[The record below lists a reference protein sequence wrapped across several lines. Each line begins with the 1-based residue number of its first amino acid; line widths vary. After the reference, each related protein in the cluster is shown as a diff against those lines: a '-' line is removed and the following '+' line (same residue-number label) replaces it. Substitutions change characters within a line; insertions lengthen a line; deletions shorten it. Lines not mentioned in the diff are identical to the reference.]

1 VETARLER
9 RADEVRTLL
18 AEAIEHLGRLGRD
31 ARDLKQALRD
41 LEGPFLLVVA
51 GEFNSGK
58 SSLLNAL
65 LGQPL
70 LKEGVTPTTDRIQ
83 LLAYGEQIAEEPLG
97 PDAALIRLPAPLLKT
112 VRLVDTPGTNA
123 VIERHQILTERFLPR
138 ADLLLFVTSADRP
151 FTESERRFLA
161 LVKGFNKP
169 LALVVNKIDL
179 LDEAGRAEV
188 HHFVKAQSE
197 RTLGLKVPLFLVS
210 ARTGEGVKDL
220 EDYIENLLATDASRI
235 KLGSPLGVLLHHLDA
250 ARAELERR
258 VKALDEELERCR
270 ALESLWARHERQTR
284 EEFEAR
290 LAALS
295 EVFRAIERRGERWF
309 DVHVRLSR
317 IFELLNA
324 RAVEASFKEEVIA
337 DAERQLTNALSASLA
352 WLARRERDLLAAALE
367 LLKVEKAS
375 AEARGEDDLRA
386 QLEAALRHFSPE
398 AEARLVQGEVEAALK
413 ATALAEAGAVGIG
426 AALALFLHGLAADIT
441 GLTAGLAAAILGL
454 SVLPRKKAAALR
466 RFRARLAE
474 AEAALKRALMAALED
489 ELERSKARFF
499 SIFSPTCE
507 AQAARRE
514 RLAEEQAALA
524 ALAQKAQD
532 LLAELQAA
540 KK

>member
-1 VETARLER
+1 MDTAQLER
-9 RADEVRTLL
+9 RADEVRALL
-18 AEAIEHLGRLGRD
+18 AEGIERLGRLGMD
-31 ARDLKQALRD
+31 ALDLKQALRD

-65 LGQPL
+65 LGQSL

-83 LLAYGEQIAEEPLG
+83 LLAYGERIAEEPLG
-97 PDAALIRLPAPLLKT
+97 PDAVLIRLPAPLLKT

-151 FTESERRFLA
+151 FTESERRFLE
-161 LVKGFNKP
+161 LVKGFEKP

-188 HHFVKAQSE
+188 RRFVETQSE
-197 RTLGLKVPLFLVS
+197 RALGARVPLFLVS
-210 ARTGEGVKDL
+210 ARTGEGIKDL
-220 EDYIENLLATDASRI
+220 ESYIENLLATDASRI
-235 KLGSPLGVLLHHLDA
+235 KLGSPLGVLLRRLEA
-250 ARAELERR
+250 AEAELGARAQALE
-258 VKALDEELERCR
+258 KELERCQ
-270 ALESLWARHERQTR
+270 ALEALWSRHERQTR

-290 LAALS
+290 LATLA

-309 DVHVRLSR
+309 ETHVRLTR
-317 IFELLNA
+317 ILELMNA

-337 DAERQLTNALSASLA
+337 DAERQLAGALSASLA

-367 LLKVEKAS
+367 LLKLETAAS
-375 AEARGEDDLRA
+375 PKDAAGDDLRER
-386 QLEAALRHFSPE
+386 LEAALEHFSPE

-413 ATALAEAGAVGIG
+413 ATALAEAGAVGLG
-426 AALALFLHGLAADIT
+426 AALALFLHGLAADVT
-441 GLTAGLAAAILGL
+441 GLTAGVAAAILGL

-474 AEAALKRALMAALED
+474 AEAALKRALSAALDE
-489 ELERSKARFF
+489 ELERSRARFF
-499 SIFSPTCE
+499 ALFSPTCE
-507 AQAARRE
+507 ARAAE
-514 RLAEEQAALA
+514 KQRLAEERAAVRSLA
-524 ALAQKAQD
+524 DRARALLTVLRKG
-532 LLAELQAA
+532 
-540 KK
+540 